1 MITIETKYLGYCKE
15 CRILR
20 QSLKQRLQQNQTTIT
35 FMKTNT
41 IPAIITSV
49 AIGILAG
56 FGATRVSGDAVVGIA
71 TTLSFLAV
79 AALFVIAAADYRSG
93 TKPYFAGT
101 VATSHFKRVA
111 PTSVG
116 LRTSSPKA
124 RLAA

>member
-1 MITIETKYLGYCKE
+1 MITIETKYLDYCKE

-20 QSLKQRLQQNQTTIT
+20 QSLKERPKQNPTRTT

-41 IPAIITSV
+41 IAIITSI
-49 AIGILAG
+49 AIGLVAG
-56 FGATRVSGDAVVGIA
+56 FGATRVTGDSILGIA
-71 TTLSFLAV
+71 VIVSSLAV

-93 TKPYFAGT
+93 SKPYFAASVT
-101 VATSHFKRVA
+101 TAHFKRVA
-111 PTSVG
+111 PVA

>member
-1 MITIETKYLGYCKE
+1 
-15 CRILR
+15 
-20 QSLKQRLQQNQTTIT
+20 
-35 FMKTNT
+35 MKTNT

-49 AIGILAG
+49 AIGLIAG
-56 FGATRVSGDAVVGIA
+56 FGATRVTGDAVVGIA
-71 TTLSFLAV
+71 MTLSFVAV